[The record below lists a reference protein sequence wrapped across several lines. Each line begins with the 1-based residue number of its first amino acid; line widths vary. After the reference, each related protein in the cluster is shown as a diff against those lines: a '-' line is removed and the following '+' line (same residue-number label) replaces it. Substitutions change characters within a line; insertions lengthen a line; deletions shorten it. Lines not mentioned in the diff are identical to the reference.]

1 MGIAVDKCKS
11 YASRLER
18 QDRQFGLARL
28 AAATVLLSV
37 LVAVIPRLPPVLD
50 VLLIFISV
58 GAFLAMSSVHKRLQA
73 RGARWRALQ
82 NSYEGEAARKRR
94 EFNSVMECQTPWSKS
109 VQDAGLPSGHLYGH
123 DLDILELLFP
133 LLDTCLT
140 PEASRRLSELLLHA
154 EDETPSSRES
164 RMRRIRALA
173 RQPRLLR
180 RLDALRLSEELR
192 EAYAQGRHADLKE
205 LTEMV
210 AMETSARRALPY
222 WGIFCVSLVA
232 WAALLV
238 PAHVAFLSGGT
249 AESFL
254 SRLLLYA
261 IVPLV
266 GLAVFKPLLD
276 AALHVRRRMQSL
288 LLVMDE
294 LEGMG
299 PEAELAELFGLVSD
313 ARADLRRLG
322 TLLDLIQSRTNPVF
336 WLFLHALLPF
346 DSVLCMVA
354 WLRMRRFGSQFTQ
367 LVGGL
372 LEFDVEAAFARF
384 SLENREFRFSSLVP
398 LQTQA
403 DPTKHSGCKLWA
415 AGLGHPLIPV
425 QRRVCHS
432 ISWSEQDA
440 LVLLT
445 GSNMSGKSTFL
456 RSLGLN
462 AVLHNLGAP
471 VCAHEFRAPVLQL
484 LCAIRV
490 DDALD
495 EGTSY
500 FYAEVRR
507 LADVLKVL
515 ESTGS
520 VSPSGHRGH
529 LATAAQDRLGTG
541 QPTQPLSRLPVY
553 LVDEIFRGTNNRE
566 RFLGSLYVIRA
577 FVKAR
582 GLGIVTTHDLALT
595 ALPEHA
601 ASGGMGM
608 RNMHFREAV
617 SDGQLVFDYILRDGP
632 CPTTNALRIMHNEG
646 LPVPAELTNHD
657 EEVLR
662 ASLHVDPASLG
673 VEQRSEGS

>member
-1 MGIAVDKCKS
+1 MGIAVDKCKR
-11 YASRLER
+11 YASRIER
-18 QDRQFGLARL
+18 QDRQFGLVRL
-28 AAATVLLSV
+28 ATAVVLLSV
-37 LVAVIPRLPPVLD
+37 LVAIIPRLPPVFD

-58 GAFLAMSSVHKRLQA
+58 GAFLALSSVHRKLQA
-73 RGARWRALQ
+73 RAALWRALQ
-82 NSYEGEAARKRR
+82 SSYEGEDARKRR
-94 EFNSVMECQTPWSKS
+94 DFSSVSERQTPWSKNA
-109 VQDAGLPSGHLYGH
+109 QDAGLPPGHLYGR

-140 PEASRRLSELLLHA
+140 PEASRRLSQLLLHA
-154 EDETPSSRES
+154 EDETPASREQ

-180 RLDALRLSEELR
+180 RLDALRLSGELR
-192 EAYAQGRHADLKE
+192 EAFAQGRHADFKE
-205 LTEMV
+205 VAEMV
-210 AMETSARRALPY
+210 ATETSGRRASPY
-222 WGIFCVSLVA
+222 WGISFVSLIA

-238 PAHVAFLSGGT
+238 PAQIAFFSGGT

-261 IVPLV
+261 IVPLI
-266 GLAVFKPLLD
+266 GLAVFKPLLEV
-276 AALHVRRRMQSL
+276 ALHVRRRMQSL

-299 PEAELAELFGLVSD
+299 SEAELADLFGLVSG

-354 WLRMRRFGSQFTQ
+354 WLRMRRFGSQVTR
-367 LVGGL
+367 LISGL
-372 LEFDVEAAFARF
+372 LEFDVESAFARF
-384 SLENREFRFSSLVP
+384 ALENREFKFSSLASVQP
-398 LQTQA
+398 ET
-403 DPTKHSGCKLWA
+403 DSSKHKLWA
-415 AGLGHPLIPV
+415 VELGHPLIPI

-471 VCAHEFRAPVLQL
+471 VCAQEFRAPVLQL
-484 LCAIRV
+484 LCAVRV
-490 DDALD
+490 DDAL
-495 EGTSY
+495 EQGTSY

-515 ESTGS
+515 ESTGQAGS
-520 VSPSGHRGH
+520 EKSGEEENPVLPEQPGNVLPSRS
-529 LATAAQDRLGTG
+529 LT
-541 QPTQPLSRLPVY
+541 RLPVY

-577 FVKAR
+577 FVKTR

-601 ASGGMGM
+601 ATGSRGM
-608 RNMHFREAV
+608 RNMHFRESV

-646 LPVPAELTNHD
+646 LPVPAELTSRD

-662 ASLHVDPASLG
+662 ASLHVDLG
-673 VEQRSEGS
+673 ALDLGQ